1 MEMNSHS
8 RFYAAPL
15 RLHTY
20 LCQPA
25 FYDGGRK
32 RCHTLITPDD
42 DSILAAASGGFGCGV
57 LPPPSA
63 ATLVCSGAAL
73 KRRRRLFAAR
83 VHVCGRVSCL
93 IYIHVRNTIAEL
105 D

>member
-20 LCQPA
+20 LCQR
-25 FYDGGRK
+25 FMTGGENAA
-32 RCHTLITPDD
+32 TP
-42 DSILAAASGGFGCGV
+42 SSRRMMIRYWQQLLVVSAAGCCRR
-57 LPPPSA
+57 A

-83 VHVCGRVSCL
+83 VHVCGRVSGL
-93 IYIHVRNTIAEL
+93 MHIHVRNTIAEL